1 MLIVKWIKANLRK
14 LRNAK
19 PRVLASFGE
28 AMDDT
33 SKDPKI
39 AGLPKF
45 VIEYSRSTGARVS
58 VWLARTFTR
67 RKLIMKTRIN
77 AIGFATVILAFA
89 SGLPSAAIADQMAEV
104 KMRFAGSFGTNVLY
118 VDPSTGDAVVSSL
131 INVQAKGTL
140 GSAEIRGFGGR
151 STVPPPDPVFNC
163 LGSDGLFLSF
173 EILENPLV
181 FTFKDLSLLFA
192 KGGSGVVCIDL
203 LNPGASMFE
212 IQIEFMG
219 GRGRFEGATGVATL
233 KGEGEAVS
241 ADGSFIGETG
251 TIDGWVSAPFHKN

>member
-1 MLIVKWIKANLRK
+1 MKN
-14 LRNAK
+14 
-19 PRVLASFGE
+19 
-28 AMDDT
+28 
-33 SKDPKI
+33 KI
-39 AGLPKF
+39 
-45 VIEYSRSTGARVS
+45 T
-58 VWLARTFTR
+58 
-67 RKLIMKTRIN
+67 
-77 AIGFATVILAFA
+77 AIGFAAVLLALG
-89 SGLPSAAIADQMAEV
+89 SGLPLASAADQVVDV
-104 KMRFAGSFGTNVLY
+104 KMRFAGSFATDILH
-118 VDPSTGDAVVSSL
+118 VDPATGFVTSSL

-151 STVPPPDPVFNC
+151 SEAPLPDPVFNC